1 VAAIAGPASAQPAK
15 KTGRFGATATISR
28 LMVPS
33 TEPAVITARG
43 PRRSRMRPT
52 RIPARAETTSPS
64 ENAAVVAPA
73 GQPVAAVIC
82 GLRTGRA

>member
-1 VAAIAGPASAQPAK
+1 MPID
-15 KTGRFGATATISR
+15 
-28 LMVPS
+28 
-33 TEPAVITARG
+33 EPAVMTVRG

-52 RIPARAETTSPS
+52 RIPARAETTRPG

-82 GLRTGRA
+82 GLRTGKA